1 MYEQIVAMIADQLAK
16 DPASITPET
25 RLIED
30 LKADSLEVVEMIME
44 LEDKCILSKLNR
56 VIPDED
62 LEKLQTIQNI
72 VDYIEA
78 HS

>member
-16 DPASITPET
+16 DPASTTPET

-44 LEDKCILSKLNR
+44 LEDKFSIR
-56 VIPDED
+56 IPDED

>member
-44 LEDKCILSKLNR
+44 LEDKFSIR
-56 VIPDED
+56 IPDED
-62 LEKLQTIQNI
+62 LEKLQTIKNI

>member
-30 LKADSLEVVEMIME
+30 LKADSLEVVE
-44 LEDKCILSKLNR
+44 DKFSIR
-56 VIPDED
+56 IPDED

>member
-44 LEDKCILSKLNR
+44 LEDKFSIR
-56 VIPDED
+56 IPDED

>member
-16 DPASITPET
+16 DPASVTPET

-44 LEDKCILSKLNR
+44 LEDKFSIR
-56 VIPDED
+56 IPDED

>member
-44 LEDKCILSKLNR
+44 LEDKFSTR
-56 VIPDED
+56 IPDED